1 MGTSFRDR
9 AGHALFGNCLFRK
22 QVCPGFSMC
31 VAVIEEDS
39 IYQFIGSAVLVAT
52 AAIIPKLVTDSELQ
66 ENEGPPTPTYR
77 KGAVKARQ
85 AVQERARA
93 VSREGPTLVAL
104 RFQLHSSIPQ
114 TLASR
119 PVGNH
124 QLQPKTPEKSWQASR
139 AIVAQGIGSGSERY
153 IEQT

>member
-31 VAVIEEDS
+31 VVVIEEDS
-39 IYQFIGSAVLVAT
+39 VYQFIGSAVLVAT
-52 AAIIPKLVTDSELQ
+52 AATIPKLVTDSGLQ
-66 ENEGPPTPTYR
+66 ENEGPPAPTYR

-104 RFQLHSSIPQ
+104 RFQSHSSISQ

-119 PVGNH
+119 PGWEPPAPAQDTREIMAGIAGNRCSRH
-124 QLQPKTPEKSWQASR
+124 WLGVR
-139 AIVAQGIGSGSERY
+139 AIY
-153 IEQT
+153 